1 MFFRVACDV
10 FRDACDVSSLYMRYV
25 FVFSCDMFY
34 VAFEIKAMC
43 FFVRFLFYLNYSA
56 VVIRLLE
63 HLDRDSVL

>member
-1 MFFRVACDV
+1 MCFVMHAMCLRYRCDMF
-10 FRDACDVSSLYMRYV
+10 

-63 HLDRDSVL
+63 HLDHDSVL